1 MLKFQESHRVSMSFK
16 IVDEVVY
23 RYVKTGKPVSL
34 YANSFIVLAESNN
47 EERYYEIE
55 VDTDWASQDTTIFGQ
70 YVLHVCQTDSY
81 DNAMQVVEKPWHY
94 YEEILQFWLDSGIH
108 GRSITDS
115 EVWINFEYLLAH
127 FDFIKSWQLEARDGL
142 EVHR

>member
-1 MLKFQESHRVSMSFK
+1 MSFK

-23 RYVKTGKPVSL
+23 TYANTGKPVSL
-34 YANSFIVLAESNN
+34 YPNSFIVLAEANN

-55 VDTDWASQDTTIFGQ
+55 VDTEWASQDTIIFGQ
-70 YVLHVCQTDSY
+70 YVLHVSQTDCH

-108 GRSITDS
+108 EKMSFRLD
-115 EVWINFEYLLAH
+115 VWDNFEYLLDG
-127 FDFIKSWQLEARDGL
+127 FDFIKSWQLEDVTAL
-142 EVHR
+142 ETV